1 MSFIWS
7 SAKKDVVRRLR
18 DPVALIIWIGIPILI
33 LTLLTLAF
41 GFGKQVKPQAH
52 LLVVDEDESFV
63 STLLIGAF
71 GRGPL
76 AELILVEQVDS
87 AAGHERIHA
96 GDGSALLVI
105 PEGFGE
111 AVLKEEPTELK
122 LLTNP
127 SQFILPGIIEE
138 TLSILVDGTFYVQ
151 RIFGEPLR
159 EIVDGPPEGED
170 YFSDEAIASISV
182 TINRLVE
189 QIGDNLLPPVIE
201 LEMSLD
207 VEEDEEAPPI
217 AFGGLFFL
225 GMFFMALFFMAQG
238 MSDDVWRERAQG
250 TLRRAVTT
258 PHGVAGLLAGKL
270 LAGGAIIG
278 AISLIGLPFG
288 SWVYELEMTRLPL
301 AVLWSAFSGTVL
313 LALFTLVQLYATSQR
328 MGSILTGMVVFPLL
342 IVGGSFFPFVA
353 MPDFLAA
360 IGRWTPNGWALEQL
374 KAIVIG
380 ALDPARLA
388 ATFGG
393 LAAVG
398 AGAYLWSARRMRRVF
413 ARA

>member
-1 MSFIWS
+1 MSFVWS
-7 SAKKDVVRRLR
+7 SARKDVVRRLR
-18 DPVALIIWIGIPILI
+18 DPVALIIWIGIPFLI

-41 GFGKQVKPQAH
+41 GFGEQVKPQAR

-76 AELILVEQVDS
+76 AELILVEQVDG

-96 GDGSALLVI
+96 GDGSALLII

-138 TLSILVDGTFYVQ
+138 TLSILVDGTYYVQ

-189 QIGDNLLPPVIE
+189 RIGDNLFPPAIV

-207 VEEDEEAPPI
+207 VEEDEDAPPI
-217 AFGGLFFL
+217 DFGGLFFL

-238 MSDDVWRERAQG
+238 MSDDV
-250 TLRRAVTT
+250 
-258 PHGVAGLLAGKL
+258 
-270 LAGGAIIG
+270 
-278 AISLIGLPFG
+278 
-288 SWVYELEMTRLPL
+288 
-301 AVLWSAFSGTVL
+301 
-313 LALFTLVQLYATSQR
+313 
-328 MGSILTGMVVFPLL
+328 
-342 IVGGSFFPFVA
+342 
-353 MPDFLAA
+353 
-360 IGRWTPNGWALEQL
+360 
-374 KAIVIG
+374 
-380 ALDPARLA
+380 
-388 ATFGG
+388 
-393 LAAVG
+393 
-398 AGAYLWSARRMRRVF
+398 
-413 ARA
+413 